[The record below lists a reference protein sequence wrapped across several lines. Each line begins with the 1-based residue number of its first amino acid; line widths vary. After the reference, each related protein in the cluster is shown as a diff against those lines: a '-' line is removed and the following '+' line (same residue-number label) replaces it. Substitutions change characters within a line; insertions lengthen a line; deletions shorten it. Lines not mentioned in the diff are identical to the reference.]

1 MPTPHPSHTRARTS
15 TVQTAFRLLL
25 ERMQTDKRQL
35 PPRRLMLVPELIER
49 ESVADLR

>member
-1 MPTPHPSHTRARTS
+1 MLTTLHLPGGDMGVA
-15 TVQTAFRLLL
+15 ALRLLL

-35 PPRRLMLVPELIER
+35 PPRRLLLVPELIER